1 MRFSSFTYLVGQ
13 GLHNLRANRLMT
25 FASMGVLTVCMLL
38 IGAAYLLGVNIDAMV
53 AYIGDQNETGV
64 YMDDNAT
71 DEQIAAADAAIRS
84 TPHVVGVTYMSPQD
98 VLATYGDMLADYT
111 NLQQVFENDN
121 PFTPNY
127 RVAVDSPDDIESVS
141 AQLLQIDGVASV
153 NAPLAM
159 ADTFTSLQRVIN
171 YACYGIVAVLA
182 IVSIVVINNTIK
194 ITVFNRRKE
203 IGIMKLVGA
212 TNGFIRFPFF
222 VEGVTSGLISASI
235 ASGIVCGAYY
245 ALCRWYAENP
255 SNLSQMFGGTLVP
268 LESVWYYIVGGFVL
282 LGFFTDLFA
291 PFVAPLADADLM
303 LPAMWG
309 GIITGIGY
317 GMVLRAGANTGGS
330 DTIGQIISRNTS
342 LPVGSTVMAIDVAVC
357 ALSAPV
363 FSIENALYAGLS
375 MVISGYVIDAVVDGG
390 NKRRMVLIISDK
402 FPDIAADIMYGLG
415 RGCTK
420 FKATGMYSGAEKP
433 VIMVI
438 VSRRELNTL
447 KTIVRERDPHAIV
460 TVADVTEAFGEG
472 FKDISA

>member
-53 AYIGDQNETGV
+53 AYIGDQNETVV

-203 IGIMKLVGA
+203 IGILRAIGASKHNVSEVFNAETFIIGMCSGVIGVGLCLLLLIPGNMLIHSIAGTTSVTAVLPPKAALVLIVLA
-212 TNGFIRFPFF
+212 TLLTILG
-222 VEGVTSGLISASI
+222 GLIPARSA
-235 ASGIVCGAYY
+235 AKCNPVT
-245 ALCRWYAENP
+245 ALRSE
-255 SNLSQMFGGTLVP
+255 
-268 LESVWYYIVGGFVL
+268 
-282 LGFFTDLFA
+282 
-291 PFVAPLADADLM
+291 
-303 LPAMWG
+303 
-309 GIITGIGY
+309 
-317 GMVLRAGANTGGS
+317 
-330 DTIGQIISRNTS
+330 
-342 LPVGSTVMAIDVAVC
+342 
-357 ALSAPV
+357 
-363 FSIENALYAGLS
+363 
-375 MVISGYVIDAVVDGG
+375 
-390 NKRRMVLIISDK
+390 
-402 FPDIAADIMYGLG
+402 
-415 RGCTK
+415 
-420 FKATGMYSGAEKP
+420 
-433 VIMVI
+433 
-438 VSRRELNTL
+438 
-447 KTIVRERDPHAIV
+447 
-460 TVADVTEAFGEG
+460 
-472 FKDISA
+472 

>member
-1 MRFSSFTYLVGQ
+1 MKKFVSFALAIALVCTLAAAMAGAAFAADKADITINGFNCPGNEGVTAVLTGETVGAELYWWYVLTFEPDSASGGYKCVDKKTIGEGEETGTISKKDMAIPAGGFAIGSNAGNDYPSIGQTDKPNYVTAANNAAFNAVQATEVGDIVYLVGVDLEK
-13 GLHNLRANRLMT
+13 GT
-25 FASMGVLTVCMLL
+25 
-38 IGAAYLLGVNIDAMV
+38 I
-53 AYIGDQNETGV
+53 
-64 YMDDNAT
+64 DDNAT

-222 VEGVTSGLISASI
+222 VEGVTSGLISAGI

-255 SNLSQMFGGTLVP
+255 SNLSQMFGGSLVP
-268 LESVWYYIVGGFVL
+268 LEQVWYYIVGGFVV
-282 LGFFTDLFA
+282 LGF
-291 PFVAPLADADLM
+291 
-303 LPAMWG
+303 
-309 GIITGIGY
+309 
-317 GMVLRAGANTGGS
+317 VL
-330 DTIGQIISRNTS
+330 
-342 LPVGSTVMAIDVAVC
+342 C
-357 ALSAPV
+357 
-363 FSIENALYAGLS
+363 
-375 MVISGYVIDAVVDGG
+375 
-390 NKRRMVLIISDK
+390 
-402 FPDIAADIMYGLG
+402 GLG
-415 RGCTK
+415 T
-420 FKATGMYSGAEKP
+420 ATSIRKH
-433 VIMVI
+433 
-438 VSRRELNTL
+438 LN
-447 KTIVRERDPHAIV
+447 V
-460 TVADVTEAFGEG
+460 
-472 FKDISA
+472 